1 MSIGMRD
8 IVAQWEAQV
17 KLTSLRPFLSCE
29 RILDTDTDCGII
41 SVTMNVY
48 LGHLSNCIP
57 GSPVSTAVRSIL
69 DDAQATGKRAPQH
82 LPERTLPVRL
92 PAGTVEWLRQQAE
105 RQACAMA
112 KVIRAYVADQ
122 AVSELTALYQHHSV
136 SPAEFSAAL
145 RSVLGYEPEP
155 SPGEEVR
162 EST

>member
-1 MSIGMRD
+1 GIN
-8 IVAQWEAQV
+8 
-17 KLTSLRPFLSCE
+17 LSKRMLPMPIC
-29 RILDTDTDCGII
+29 ILDTDTDCGII
-41 SVTMNVY
+41 SITMNVY

-69 DDAQATGKRAPQH
+69 DDAQAASKRAPQH

-122 AVSELTALYQHHSV
+122 AVSELTALYQHHTV
-136 SPAEFSAAL
+136 SPAEFSAVL
-145 RSVLGYEPEP
+145 WSVLGYEPEP